1 MSVMTLSALAAAE
14 WKAVL
19 ALETKE
25 EDSILCAG
33 CAYFRRVDFVAKWT
47 TGLKA
52 YLQGRMEETRE
63 GDNTERVILYFL
75 LTIVYFPTDSFYK
88 EATPFFKHDEKVGK
102 KVYKT

>member
-33 CAYFRRVDFVAKWT
+33 CAYFRRVDFFAT
-47 TGLKA
+47 TKLKA
-52 YLQGRMEETRE
+52 YLQGRMEGTME
-63 GDNTERVILYFL
+63 GDNTERVILISSLRLFIFQP
-75 LTIVYFPTDSFYK
+75 IVSIK
-88 EATPFFKHDEKVGK
+88 RQHFF
-102 KVYKT
+102 